1 MFESLLF
8 FLLCNCRLWFGISVK
23 AIESERLVPFE
34 SVSILQ
40 LDRICILLFVPIVSI
55 VWRPVQIVCSEMTLS
70 VHLGVVL
77 VTSAVHLEEE
87 QQQAMEDED
96 RSGIEPWSHGCS
108 LWSDKLLIR

>member
-1 MFESLLF
+1 M
-8 FLLCNCRLWFGISVK
+8 
-23 AIESERLVPFE
+23 
-34 SVSILQ
+34 
-40 LDRICILLFVPIVSI
+40 
-55 VWRPVQIVCSEMTLS
+55 CSEMTLS